1 MTRSL
6 SRAAAVTIAG
16 GLLATGLPLASAFA
30 APTGASPTSEVP
42 TAPTSGACAFAPL
55 EDQTY
60 STFVGL
66 PSDPARTPSRGES
79 GVVLQTNHG
88 DIPVVLEREKAPC
101 TVLSFEYLT
110 RAKYFDGTN
119 CHRLTAY
126 TTPPAALS
134 VLQCGDPLGTGWG
147 DPGYAFKDE
156 LASANQLE
164 NWPGFPDGSRKV
176 YPRGTLAMANGG
188 PDTNGSQFFLVYE
201 DSRLR
206 PDYTVFGHVSE
217 EGMKVLDTI
226 AAGGIDPG
234 SEGTPED
241 GAPAIGATIN
251 RAHRTGTAPN

>member
-1 MTRSL
+1 MSLTLTRRL
-6 SRAAAVTIAG
+6 AATAATVVLTG
-16 GLLATGLPLASAFA
+16 GLATATASA
-30 APTGASPTSEVP
+30 APTGTDVP
-42 TAPTSGACAFAPL
+42 TEPTSGACAFAPL

-60 STFVGL
+60 STFVGM
-66 PSDPARTPSRGES
+66 PQDPAVTPSRGDS
-79 GVVLQTNHG
+79 QVMLATNHG
-88 DIPVVLEREKAPC
+88 DIPIVLERDKAPC
-101 TVLSFEYLT
+101 TVLNFEFLT

-147 DPGYAFKDE
+147 DPGYSFKDE
-156 LASANQLE
+156 LDSAQALE

-188 PDTNGSQFFLVYE
+188 PDTNGSQFFLVYA

-206 PDYTVFGHVSE
+206 PDYTVFGHVTE

-226 AAGGIDPG
+226 VAGGIDPG
-234 SEGTPED
+234 TEGTPED
-241 GAPAIGATIN
+241 GAPAIGATIE
-251 RAHRTGTAPN
+251 RAKRSGGH

>member
-1 MTRSL
+1 MTRS
-6 SRAAAVTIAG
+6 SARTAALAIAS
-16 GLLATGLPLASAFA
+16 GLLASALPLTAASASAAPA
-30 APTGASPTSEVP
+30 APTSTVL
-42 TAPTSGACAFAPL
+42 TTPTSGACGFTPL

-60 STFVGL
+60 STFVGM
-66 PSDPARTPSRGES
+66 PNDPARTPSRGTS
-79 GVVLQTNHG
+79 NVVLETNHG
-88 DIPVVLEREKAPC
+88 DIPVVLERAKAPC

-110 RAKYFDGTN
+110 RAKYFDGTD

-147 DPGYAFKDE
+147 DPGYAFEDE
-156 LASANQLE
+156 LDSARALE
-164 NWPGFPDGSRKV
+164 NWPGFPDGSRKL

-188 PDTNGSQFFLVYE
+188 PDTNGSQFFLVYA

-206 PDYTVFGHVSE
+206 PDYTVFGHVTE

-234 SEGTPED
+234 TEGTEQD
-241 GAPAIGATIN
+241 GAPALGVTIE
-251 RAHRTGTAPN
+251 RAHRTGNP

>member
-1 MTRSL
+1 MTRTLVRS
-6 SRAAAVTIAG
+6 AALAIAG
-16 GLLATGLPLASAFA
+16 GLLASALPFTA
-30 APTGASPTSEVP
+30 APALAAPPNEVP
-42 TAPTSGACAFAPL
+42 TQPTKGACGFAPL

-66 PSDPARTPSRGES
+66 PNDPARTPSRGTS
-79 GVVLQTNHG
+79 GVVLQTNQG
-88 DIPVVLEREKAPC
+88 DIPVVLERAKAPC
-101 TVLSFEYLT
+101 TVLSFEFLT
-110 RAKYFDGTN
+110 RTKYFDGTD

-147 DPGYAFKDE
+147 DPGYSFKDE
-156 LASANQLE
+156 LDSAKALG

-188 PDTNGSQFFLVYE
+188 PDTNGSQFFLVYA

-206 PDYTVFGHVSE
+206 PDYTVFGHVTE

-226 AAGGIDPG
+226 AAGGIDAG
-234 SEGTPED
+234 TEGTEQD
-241 GAPAIGATIN
+241 GAPAIGVTIE
-251 RAHRTGTAPN
+251 RAKRTGTS